1 MVALKRGIGLQF
13 LLHASLGLVSKIIKR
28 VCLFS
33 SAGHPSVLNR
43 VFFFFFFNYDIS
55 NEYINFNDHYCC
67 PLIHIKFNTINR

>member
-33 SAGHPSVLNR
+33 SAGHPWVLNR
-43 VFFFFFFNYDIS
+43 VFFFFFSIMILVMNI
-55 NEYINFNDHYCC
+55 
-67 PLIHIKFNTINR
+67 LILMIIIVVH

>member
-43 VFFFFFFNYDIS
+43 VFFFFFFSIMILVMNI
-55 NEYINFNDHYCC
+55 
-67 PLIHIKFNTINR
+67 LILMIIIVVH